1 MAKKE
6 SDEGEVSCPL
16 AGLFEALCG
25 KRSAAGEFVQHLR
38 NARIELLLAVRGLID
53 RKIEKLRSKSEPS
66 PKARKI
72 EVKDAE

>member
-6 SDEGEVSCPL
+6 NDDGDVTCPL
-16 AGLFEALCG
+16 ADLFEALCG

-38 NARIELLLAVRGLID
+38 NARVELLLAVRGLID
-53 RKIEKLRSKSEPS
+53 RKIEKLRSKSSPS
-66 PKARKI
+66 PKSRKI